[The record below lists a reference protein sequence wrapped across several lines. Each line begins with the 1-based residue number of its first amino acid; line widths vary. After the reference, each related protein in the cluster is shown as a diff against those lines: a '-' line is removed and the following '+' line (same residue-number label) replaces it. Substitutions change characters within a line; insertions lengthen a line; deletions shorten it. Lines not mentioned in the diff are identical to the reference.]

1 LNILCPTLQIVPY
14 KEIHA
19 FVIKVQNF
27 NNILYLISV
36 FSPTE

>member
-14 KEIHA
+14 KEIHV
-19 FVIKVQNF
+19 FVIKQNSD
-27 NNILYLISV
+27 NILYLIYV